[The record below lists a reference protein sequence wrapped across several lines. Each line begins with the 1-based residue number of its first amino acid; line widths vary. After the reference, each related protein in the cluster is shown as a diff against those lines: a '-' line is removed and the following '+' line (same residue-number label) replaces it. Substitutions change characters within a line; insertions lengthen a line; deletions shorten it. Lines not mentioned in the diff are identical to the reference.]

1 MIDLF
6 IFLCFLIGALCT
18 VFLVLGFLS
27 DIALPRLRLA
37 MRYRRPAATRRARP

>member
-6 IFLCFLIGALCT
+6 ISLCFLIGALCM

-27 DIALPRLRLA
+27 DIALPRMRLA
-37 MRYRRPAATRRARP
+37 MRYRRPAATRRVR

>member
-6 IFLCFLIGALCT
+6 ISLCFLIGALCT

-37 MRYRRPAATRRARP
+37 MRYRRPAETRRAR